1 MSYTKTLLA
10 GAAICALCTTPALA
24 RTAPS
29 IHLAGIDSKAKAHIK
44 NIIKPDITHI
54 TETITFS
61 AFLSASA
68 DYKLPVLLWGETWQ
82 DTATCIPPSDE
93 RGRFPQRTAVAKI
106 SVGTSTGPTSACP
119 SSTFTFYGP
128 IYDLTAKNAT
138 SDSFSGTVTAK
149 HYSGYNLLLNGNTVL
164 TLTPD

>member
-10 GAAICALCTTPALA
+10 SAAICALCTTPALA

-29 IHLAGIDSKAKAHIK
+29 IHVAGIDSKAKAHVK

-61 AFLSASA
+61 ASLSASA

-82 DTATCIPPSDE
+82 DTATCIPPNDE
-93 RGRFPQRTAVAKI
+93 RGRFPQHTAVAKI
-106 SVGTSTGPTSACP
+106 SVGTTTGPTSACP

-128 IYDLTAKNAT
+128 LYKLESQTAT
-138 SDSFSGTVTAK
+138 SDSFQGEVSAR
-149 HYSGYNLLLNGNTVL
+149 HYSGYHLKLRANTNVNIGA
-164 TLTPD
+164 